1 MAIKVKCG
9 KCDAGFKAKDS
20 LAGRRV
26 KCPKCKEPLKI
37 PEPKKATKTVAAS
50 PAPVASH
57 NPLLDL
63 LDEQN
68 VRSAVRGPM
77 CENCAG
83 ELEPGAIIC
92 MECGFN
98 QETGGQLETEAYE
111 DDSESGAES
120 AMSDA
125 DRIMAKAERD
135 IDDMPVAA
143 DDQDFGDGAASYLI
157 AAVACVVGLIMIGIG
172 IVVIYSMDWVS
183 LWLNSG
189 AISFIASCLLYFSM
203 AIWITVVA
211 FRQKPG
217 HGIACICTGFL
228 WCIVYG
234 FMQGKTLLLPTV
246 VLLAG
251 FLIGAASGAYVSYNG
266 WGPTEGSL
274 QIESQDESFGDFDLA
289 FLMEDVGPATV
300 GIRLHELKGCGA
312 FVSTSS
318 TRL

>member
-9 KCDAGFKAKDS
+9 NCDASFKAKDS

-26 KCPKCKEPLKI
+26 KCPSCKEPLKI
-37 PEPKKATKTVAAS
+37 PAAAPKQVAKAV

-68 VRSAVRGPM
+68 IRAAARGPM

-98 QETGGQLETEAYE
+98 HETGGQLQTEAHE
-111 DDSESGAES
+111 DDAESGAES

-157 AAVACVVGLIMIGIG
+157 AAVACVIGVILVAIGL
-172 IVVIYSMDWVS
+172 VVIYSMDFVS
-183 LWLNSG
+183 LYYNSG
-189 AISFIASCLLYFSM
+189 AISFFASCVLYFGM
-203 AIWITVVA
+203 AIWITIVA

-234 FMQGKTLLLPTV
+234 FMQGKTLLLPTI
-246 VLLAG
+246 VLIAG
-251 FLIGAASGAYVSYNG
+251 LLIGSASGAYCSYNG
-266 WGPTEGSL
+266 FKPTEQSH
-274 QIESQDESFGDFDLA
+274 QIQWQDHSTEEFELVGMPFDCDA
-289 FLMEDVGPATV
+289 V
-300 GIRLHELKGCGA
+300 
-312 FVSTSS
+312 
-318 TRL
+318 

>member
-26 KCPKCKEPLKI
+26 KCPKCKEPLTI
-37 PEPKKATKTVAAS
+37 PAAAPPQQAAKAVSAA
-50 PAPVASH
+50 PAASH

-68 VRSAVRGPM
+68 IRQTSGGAM

-83 ELEPGAIIC
+83 ELEPGAFIC

-98 QETGGQLETEAYE
+98 HQTGGQLQTEAHE
-111 DDSESGAES
+111 DDSTGSESG
-120 AMSDA
+120 MTDA
-125 DRIMAKAERD
+125 DRIMAKAEKD

-157 AAVACVVGLIMIGIG
+157 AGIAFVIGMILIGVG
-172 IVVIYSMDWVS
+172 IVVIFSMDY
-183 LWLNSG
+183 LGTILNSG
-189 AISFIASCLLYFSM
+189 AISFIASCGLYLSM
-203 AIWITVVA
+203 AAWITTVA

-217 HGIACICTGFL
+217 HGIACLCTGFL

-234 FMQGKTLLLPTV
+234 FLQGKSLLLPTV
-246 VLLAG
+246 IMIAG
-251 FLIGAASGAYVSYNG
+251 FLIGAASGAYVSFNG
-266 WGPTEGSL
+266 FEPVEGAHRIEWKEDWGAEFELDRDWKSPSVCGIYRSHKWV
-274 QIESQDESFGDFDLA
+274 DENSNR
-289 FLMEDVGPATV
+289 MNQV
-300 GIRLHELKGCGA
+300 
-312 FVSTSS
+312 
-318 TRL
+318 